1 MKRRI
6 LIVALALV
14 LAVGGIAA
22 LNIHT
27 AKEATPI
34 EMQVV
39 DSIGD
44 ASAAQGLLVD
54 HRIMLGTTMLWY
66 TDYAPATGES
76 DTDFFVTYRN
86 MQQQTY
92 YSRKDNETDRT
103 RLTCSAVDAYN
114 INDPIVKDLWAEAEH
129 GDESERMEAARRV
142 YPIDYYD
149 TYPVYLEDSWNSD
162 GPSVYYQE
170 ELAFDKL
177 RVPVGKYDFFELSL
191 DFGTGVDGEDVV
203 DYVGTRNWY
212 MQNRFTPYYVNSG
225 DHILVTAGFP
235 ADVEPQADWAPEGF
249 GLWDM
254 PVREAKETVDNGYYV
269 KYLPV
274 TAECRLVYPLD
285 IETQRV
291 ARLEQSSDGK
301 YILLV
306 TVEEERFVLH
316 VLDSSDY
323 HLVQRL
329 DIDGAEVRESS
340 DTIFM
345 DSWYYRD
352 SWSVAFGDYRPV
364 EEDWS
369 GYRINPPQDDQESTL
384 TCEYREYPTVSM
396 RQGDGYL
403 VLLLG
408 SSRVALLTPD
418 REGYK
423 GEFLCDAPDYSY
435 VEDKD
440 GTQHRYFL
448 YYDERDEVEYYG
460 LWSAIPTIDADYA
473 MAYNG
478 RYLAAAAYDG
488 NGELMVSVFGKDGLQ
503 YAAYV
508 RSSLVTQLGHGNY
521 VFSPVGV
528 DVIITEDGIA
538 APRPGL
544 MWQS

>member
-6 LIVALALV
+6 LIAALALV

-54 HRIMLGTTMLWY
+54 HRIMLGTNLLWY
-66 TDYAPATGES
+66 TDYAPATGAC
-76 DTDFFVTYRN
+76 DTDFYVTHRN

-92 YSRKDNETDRT
+92 YSRRDNETDRT
-103 RLTCSAVDAYN
+103 QLTCSAVDAHN
-114 INDPIVKDLWAEAEH
+114 MNDPIVKDLWTEAEH
-129 GDESERMEAARRV
+129 GDESDRMEAARRV

-149 TYPVYLEDSWNSD
+149 TYPMYLEDSWRSG

-170 ELAFDKL
+170 KLAFDKL
-177 RVPVGKYDFFELSL
+177 RIPVGKYDFVELSL
-191 DFGTGVDGEDVV
+191 GFGTDIDGADVV
-203 DYVGTRNWY
+203 DSVGTRNWY

-254 PVREAKETVDNGYYV
+254 PVREVREAYDNGYYTR
-269 KYLPV
+269 YLPA
-274 TAECRLVYPLD
+274 TAESRLVYPLD

-323 HLVQRL
+323 RLVQRL
-329 DIDGAEVRESS
+329 DIDGAEVRETSS
-340 DTIFM
+340 TE
-345 DSWYYRD
+345 YYID

-369 GYRINPPQDDQESTL
+369 GYRINPPQDDQGVTL
-384 TCEYREYPTVSM
+384 TREYREYPAVSV

-418 REGYK
+418 GEGYK
-423 GEFLCDAPDYSY
+423 VEFLCDAPDYSY

-440 GTQHRYFL
+440 GTQHKYFL
-448 YYDERDEVEYYG
+448 YHDERDEVEYYG
-460 LWSAIPTIDADYA
+460 LWSSIPTVDADYA

-478 RYLAAAAYDG
+478 QYLAAAAYDG
-488 NGELMVSVFGKDGLQ
+488 NGELMISVFGKNGLQ

-521 VFSPVGV
+521 SFSPVWA
-528 DVIITEDGIA
+528 DVIMTEDGIA

-544 MWQS
+544 AWQS

>member
-6 LIVALALV
+6 LIAALALV

-27 AKEATPI
+27 AQTATPI

-54 HRIMLGTTMLWY
+54 HRIMLGTTLLWY
-66 TDYAPATGES
+66 TDYAPATVES
-76 DTDFFVTYRN
+76 DTNFYVTYRSI
-86 MQQQTY
+86 QQQPY
-92 YSRKDNETDRT
+92 YSWQDGETDET
-103 RLTCSAVDAYN
+103 RLTCSAVDGEN
-114 INDPIVKDLWAEAEH
+114 RNDPIVKELWEEAERS
-129 GDESERMEAARRV
+129 DASLPYVSRRI

-149 TYPVYLEDSWNSD
+149 TYPMYLAGSWGSGCLSAD
-162 GPSVYYQE
+162 YSA
-170 ELAFDKL
+170 ELAFNKL
-177 RVPVGKYDFFELSL
+177 RIPVGKYDFAELSL
-191 DFGTGVDGEDVV
+191 YISWDSDGATKVDS
-203 DYVGTRNWY
+203 VGIRSFY
-212 MQNRFTPYYVNSG
+212 MQNRFTPYCVNSG

-235 ADVEPQADWAPEGF
+235 ADVQPRPDWAPEGF

-254 PVREAKETVDNGYYV
+254 PVRAVQKAYAGGYYTS
-269 KYLPV
+269 YLPT
-274 TAECRLVYPLD
+274 TAESRLVYPLD

-291 ARLEQSSDGK
+291 ALLEQSIDGK

-306 TVEEERFVLH
+306 IVEDGRFVLH
-316 VLDSSDY
+316 VLDSNDY
-323 HLVQRL
+323 HLVRQL
-329 DIDGAEVRESS
+329 DIDAAEKHESS
-340 DTIFM
+340 ITE
-345 DSWYYRD
+345 YYQD
-352 SWSVAFGDYRPV
+352 DIANWIGDIDDPNSV
-364 EEDWS
+364 EEDRP
-369 GYRINPPQDDQESTL
+369 YRIKPIEGEQGFTL
-384 TCEYREYPTVSM
+384 TADYREYSTVSM
-396 RQGDGYL
+396 RQGDGFL
-403 VLLLG
+403 VLLMG
-408 SSRVALLTPD
+408 SRVALLTPD
-418 REGYK
+418 GEGYK
-423 GEFLCDAPDYSY
+423 VEFLCDAPDYSY

-508 RSSLVTQLGHGNY
+508 CNSITTQLGRGDY
-521 VFSPVGV
+521 SFSPVWA
-528 DVIITEDGIA
+528 DADLNEDGMVV
-538 APRPGL
+538 PRPGL
-544 MWQS
+544 AWQN

>member
-6 LIVALALV
+6 LIAALALV

-27 AKEATPI
+27 AQTATPI

-54 HRIMLGTTMLWY
+54 HRIMLGTTLLWY
-66 TDYAPATGES
+66 TDYAPATVES
-76 DTDFFVTYRN
+76 DTNFYVTYRSI
-86 MQQQTY
+86 QQQPY
-92 YSRKDNETDRT
+92 YSWQDGETDET
-103 RLTCSAVDAYN
+103 RLTCSAVDGEN
-114 INDPIVKDLWAEAEH
+114 RNDPIVKELWEEAERS
-129 GDESERMEAARRV
+129 DASLPYVSRRI

-149 TYPVYLEDSWNSD
+149 TYPMYLAGSWGSGCLSAD
-162 GPSVYYQE
+162 YSA
-170 ELAFDKL
+170 ELAFNKL
-177 RVPVGKYDFFELSL
+177 RIPVGKYDFAELSL
-191 DFGTGVDGEDVV
+191 YISWDSDGATKVDS
-203 DYVGTRNWY
+203 VGIRSFY
-212 MQNRFTPYYVNSG
+212 MQNRFTPYCVNSG

-235 ADVEPQADWAPEGF
+235 ADVQPRPDWAPEGF

-254 PVREAKETVDNGYYV
+254 PVRAVQKAYAGGYYTS
-269 KYLPV
+269 YLPT
-274 TAECRLVYPLD
+274 TAESRLVYPLD

-291 ARLEQSSDGK
+291 ALLEQSSDGK

-306 TVEEERFVLH
+306 IVEDGRFVLH
-316 VLDSSDY
+316 MLDSTDY
-323 HLVQRL
+323 HLVRQL
-329 DIDGAEVRESS
+329 DIDAAEKHESS
-340 DTIFM
+340 ITE
-345 DSWYYRD
+345 YYQD
-352 SWSVAFGDYRPV
+352 DIANWIGDIDDPNSV
-364 EEDWS
+364 EEDRP
-369 GYRINPPQDDQESTL
+369 YRIKPIEGEQGFTL
-384 TCEYREYPTVSM
+384 TADYREYSTVSM
-396 RQGDGYL
+396 RQGDGFL
-403 VLLLG
+403 VLLMG
-408 SSRVALLTPD
+408 SRVALLTPD
-418 REGYK
+418 GEGYK
-423 GEFLCDAPDYSY
+423 VEFLCDAPDYSY

-521 VFSPVGV
+521 SFSPVWA
-528 DVIITEDGIA
+528 DAILNEDGMVV
-538 APRPGL
+538 PRPGL
-544 MWQS
+544 AWQN

>member
-6 LIVALALV
+6 LIAALALV

-27 AKEATPI
+27 AQTATPI

-54 HRIMLGTTMLWY
+54 HRIMLGTTLLWY
-66 TDYAPATGES
+66 TDYAPATVES
-76 DTDFFVTYRN
+76 DTNFYVTYRSI
-86 MQQQTY
+86 QQQPY
-92 YSRKDNETDRT
+92 YSWQDGETDET
-103 RLTCSAVDAYN
+103 RLTCSAVDGEN
-114 INDPIVKDLWAEAEH
+114 RNDPIVKELWEEAERS
-129 GDESERMEAARRV
+129 DASLPYVSRRI

-149 TYPVYLEDSWNSD
+149 TYPMYLAGSWGSGCLSAD
-162 GPSVYYQE
+162 YSA
-170 ELAFDKL
+170 ELAFNKL
-177 RVPVGKYDFFELSL
+177 RIPVGKYDFAELSL
-191 DFGTGVDGEDVV
+191 YISWDSDGATKVDS
-203 DYVGTRNWY
+203 VGIRSFY
-212 MQNRFTPYYVNSG
+212 MQNRFTPYCVNSG

-235 ADVEPQADWAPEGF
+235 ADVQPRPDWAPEGF

-254 PVREAKETVDNGYYV
+254 PVRAVQKAYAGGYYTS
-269 KYLPV
+269 YLPT
-274 TAECRLVYPLD
+274 TAESRLVYPLD

-291 ARLEQSSDGK
+291 ALLEQSIDGK

-306 TVEEERFVLH
+306 IVEDGRFVLH
-316 VLDSSDY
+316 VLDSTDY
-323 HLVQRL
+323 HLVRQL
-329 DIDGAEVRESS
+329 DIDAAEKHESS
-340 DTIFM
+340 ITE
-345 DSWYYRD
+345 YYQD
-352 SWSVAFGDYRPV
+352 DIANWIGDIDDPNSV
-364 EEDWS
+364 EEDRP
-369 GYRINPPQDDQESTL
+369 YRIKPIEGEQGFTL
-384 TCEYREYPTVSM
+384 TADYREYSTVSM
-396 RQGDGYL
+396 RQGDGFL
-403 VLLLG
+403 VLLMG
-408 SSRVALLTPD
+408 SRVALLTPD
-418 REGYK
+418 GEGYK
-423 GEFLCDAPDYSY
+423 GEFVCDVPDYSY

-521 VFSPVGV
+521 SFSPVWA
-528 DVIITEDGIA
+528 DAILNEDGMVV
-538 APRPGL
+538 PRPGL
-544 MWQS
+544 AWQN

>member
-6 LIVALALV
+6 LIAALALV

-27 AKEATPI
+27 ASKATSV
-34 EMQVV
+34 EMQVI
-39 DSIGD
+39 SSTGD
-44 ASAAQGLLVD
+44 ASAAEGLLVD
-54 HRIMLGTTMLWY
+54 YRIMLGDNLLWY
-66 TDYAPATGES
+66 TDYAPADGES
-76 DTDFFVTYRN
+76 DTNFYVTYRD
-86 MQQQTY
+86 MQQQPY
-92 YSRKDNETDRT
+92 YSWKDNETDRT
-103 RLTCSAVDAYN
+103 QLTCSAVDAHN
-114 INDPIVKDLWAEAEH
+114 MNDPIVKDLWAEAERS
-129 GDESERMEAARRV
+129 DASLPYVSRRI

-149 TYPVYLEDSWNSD
+149 TYPMYLASWWGSGCLSAD
-162 GPSVYYQE
+162 YSA

-177 RVPVGKYDFFELSL
+177 RIPVGKYDFAELSL

-203 DYVGTRNWY
+203 DSVGTRNWY

-235 ADVEPQADWAPEGF
+235 ADVEPQVDWAPEGF

-329 DIDGAEVRESS
+329 DIDGAEEHESS
-340 DTIFM
+340 ITQ
-345 DSWYYRD
+345 YYQD
-352 SWSVAFGDYRPV
+352 DIANWIGDIDDPNSI
-364 EEDWS
+364 EEDRP
-369 GYRINPPQDDQESTL
+369 YRIKPIEGEQGFTL
-384 TCEYREYPTVSM
+384 TADYREYSTVSM
-396 RQGDGYL
+396 RQGDGFL
-403 VLLLG
+403 VLLMG

-418 REGYK
+418 GKGYRV
-423 GEFLCDAPDYSY
+423 EFVCDAPDCVFVSTSDPAQSGY
-435 VEDKD
+435 
-440 GTQHRYFL
+440 YFL
-448 YYDERDEVEYYG
+448 YYDERDKVDAESHEMYD
-460 LWSAIPTIDADYA
+460 STPTAGA
-473 MAYNG
+473 AHSMAYNG
-478 RYLAAAAYDG
+478 RYLAMATYAEGCD
-488 NGELMVSVFGKDGLQ
+488 LLVSVFGKDGLQ

-508 RSSLVTQLGHGNY
+508 CNGITTRLGRGDY
-521 VFSPVGV
+521 SFSPVWA
-528 DVIITEDGIA
+528 DAILNEDGMVV
-538 APRPGL
+538 PRPGL
-544 MWQS
+544 AWQN

>member
-6 LIVALALV
+6 LIAALALV

-27 AKEATPI
+27 AQTATPI

-54 HRIMLGTTMLWY
+54 HRIMLGTTLLWY

-76 DTDFFVTYRN
+76 DTNFYVTYRSI
-86 MQQQTY
+86 QQPY
-92 YSRKDNETDRT
+92 YRWQDGETDET
-103 RLTCSAVDAYN
+103 RLTCSAVDGEN
-114 INDPIVKDLWAEAEH
+114 RNDPIVKELWAEAERS
-129 GDESERMEAARRV
+129 DASLPYVSRRI

-149 TYPVYLEDSWNSD
+149 TYPMYLAGSWGSGCLSAD
-162 GPSVYYQE
+162 YSA

-177 RVPVGKYDFFELSL
+177 RIPVGKYDFAELSL
-191 DFGTGVDGEDVV
+191 YISWDSDGETKV
-203 DYVGTRNWY
+203 DSVGIRSFY
-212 MQNRFTPYYVNSG
+212 MQNRFTPYCVNSG

-235 ADVEPQADWAPEGF
+235 ADVQPRPDWAPEGF

-254 PVREAKETVDNGYYV
+254 PVRAVQKAYAGGYYTS
-269 KYLPV
+269 YLPT
-274 TAECRLVYPLD
+274 TAESRLVYPLD

-291 ARLEQSSDGK
+291 ALLEQSIDGK

-306 TVEEERFVLH
+306 IVEDGRFVLH
-316 VLDSSDY
+316 VLDSTDY
-323 HLVQRL
+323 HLVRQL
-329 DIDGAEVRESS
+329 DIDAAEKHESS
-340 DTIFM
+340 ITE
-345 DSWYYRD
+345 YYQD
-352 SWSVAFGDYRPV
+352 DIANWIGDIDDPNSV
-364 EEDWS
+364 EEDRP
-369 GYRINPPQDDQESTL
+369 YRIKPIEGEQGFTL
-384 TCEYREYPTVSM
+384 TADYREYSTVSM
-396 RQGDGYL
+396 RQGDGFL
-403 VLLLG
+403 VLLMG
-408 SSRVALLTPD
+408 SRVALLTPD
-418 REGYK
+418 GEGYK
-423 GEFLCDAPDYSY
+423 GEFVCDVPDYSY

-521 VFSPVGV
+521 SFSPVWA
-528 DVIITEDGIA
+528 DAILNEDGMVV
-538 APRPGL
+538 PRPGL
-544 MWQS
+544 AWQN

>member
-6 LIVALALV
+6 LIAALALV

-27 AKEATPI
+27 ASKATSV
-34 EMQVV
+34 EMQVI
-39 DSIGD
+39 SYTGD

-54 HRIMLGTTMLWY
+54 HRIMLGTTLLWY

-76 DTDFFVTYRN
+76 DTDFYVTYRSI
-86 MQQQTY
+86 QQQPY
-92 YSRKDNETDRT
+92 YSWQDGETDET
-103 RLTCSAVDAYN
+103 RLTCSAVDGEN
-114 INDPIVKDLWAEAEH
+114 RNDPIVKELWEEAERS
-129 GDESERMEAARRV
+129 DASLPYVSRRI

-149 TYPVYLEDSWNSD
+149 TYPMYLAGSWGSGCLSAD
-162 GPSVYYQE
+162 YSA

-177 RVPVGKYDFFELSL
+177 RIPVGKYDFAELSL
-191 DFGTGVDGEDVV
+191 YISWDSDGATKVDSEGI
-203 DYVGTRNWY
+203 RSFY
-212 MQNRFTPYYVNSG
+212 MQNRFTPYCVNSG

-235 ADVEPQADWAPEGF
+235 ADVQPRPDWAPEGF

-254 PVREAKETVDNGYYV
+254 PVRAVQKAYAGGYYTS
-269 KYLPV
+269 YLPT
-274 TAECRLVYPLD
+274 TAESRLVYPLD

-291 ARLEQSSDGK
+291 ALLEQSSDGK

-306 TVEEERFVLH
+306 IVEDGRFVLH
-316 VLDSSDY
+316 VLDSTDY
-323 HLVQRL
+323 HLVRQL
-329 DIDGAEVRESS
+329 DIDAAEKHESS
-340 DTIFM
+340 ITE
-345 DSWYYRD
+345 YYQD
-352 SWSVAFGDYRPV
+352 DIANWIGDIDDPNSV
-364 EEDWS
+364 EEDRP
-369 GYRINPPQDDQESTL
+369 YRIKPIEGEQGFTL
-384 TCEYREYPTVSM
+384 TADYREYSTVSM
-396 RQGDGYL
+396 RQGDGFL
-403 VLLLG
+403 VLLMG
-408 SSRVALLTPD
+408 SRVALLTPD

-508 RSSLVTQLGHGNY
+508 CNGITTQLGRGDY
-521 VFSPVGV
+521 SFSPVWADAV
-528 DVIITEDGIA
+528 LNEDGMVV
-538 APRPGL
+538 PRPGL
-544 MWQS
+544 AWQN

>member
-6 LIVALALV
+6 LIAALALV

-27 AKEATPI
+27 AQTATPI

-54 HRIMLGTTMLWY
+54 HRIMLGTTLLWY
-66 TDYAPATGES
+66 TDYAPATVES
-76 DTDFFVTYRN
+76 DTNFYVTYRSI
-86 MQQQTY
+86 QQQPY
-92 YSRKDNETDRT
+92 YSWQDGETDET
-103 RLTCSAVDAYN
+103 RLTCSAVDGEN
-114 INDPIVKDLWAEAEH
+114 RNDPIVKELWAEAERS
-129 GDESERMEAARRV
+129 DASLPYVSRRI

-149 TYPVYLEDSWNSD
+149 TYPMYLAGSWGSGCLSAD
-162 GPSVYYQE
+162 YSA
-170 ELAFDKL
+170 ELAFNKL
-177 RVPVGKYDFFELSL
+177 RIPVGKYDFAELSL
-191 DFGTGVDGEDVV
+191 YISWDSDGATKVDS
-203 DYVGTRNWY
+203 VGIRSFY
-212 MQNRFTPYYVNSG
+212 MQNRFTPYCVNSG

-235 ADVEPQADWAPEGF
+235 ADVQPRPDWAPEGF

-254 PVREAKETVDNGYYV
+254 PVRAVQKAYAGGYYTS
-269 KYLPV
+269 YLPT
-274 TAECRLVYPLD
+274 TAESRLVYPLD

-291 ARLEQSSDGK
+291 ALLEQSIDGK

-306 TVEEERFVLH
+306 IVEDGRFVLH
-316 VLDSSDY
+316 VLDSTDY
-323 HLVQRL
+323 HLVRQL
-329 DIDGAEVRESS
+329 DIDAAEKHESS
-340 DTIFM
+340 ITE
-345 DSWYYRD
+345 YYQD
-352 SWSVAFGDYRPV
+352 DIANWIGDIDDPNSV
-364 EEDWS
+364 EEDRP
-369 GYRINPPQDDQESTL
+369 YRIKPIEGEQGFTL
-384 TCEYREYPTVSM
+384 TADYREYSTVSM
-396 RQGDGYL
+396 RQGDGFL
-403 VLLLG
+403 VLLMG
-408 SSRVALLTPD
+408 SRVALLTPD
-418 REGYK
+418 GEGYK
-423 GEFLCDAPDYSY
+423 VEFLCDAPDYSY

-508 RSSLVTQLGHGNY
+508 CNSITTQLGRGDY
-521 VFSPVGV
+521 SFSPVWA
-528 DVIITEDGIA
+528 DADLNEDGMVV
-538 APRPGL
+538 PRPGL
-544 MWQS
+544 AWQN

>member
-6 LIVALALV
+6 LIAALALV

-27 AKEATPI
+27 AQTATPI

-54 HRIMLGTTMLWY
+54 HRIMLGTTLLWY
-66 TDYAPATGES
+66 TDYAPATVES
-76 DTDFFVTYRN
+76 DTNFYVTYRSI
-86 MQQQTY
+86 QQQPY
-92 YSRKDNETDRT
+92 YSWQDGETDET
-103 RLTCSAVDAYN
+103 RLTCSAVDGEN
-114 INDPIVKDLWAEAEH
+114 RNDPIVKELWEEAERS
-129 GDESERMEAARRV
+129 DASLPYVSRRI

-149 TYPVYLEDSWNSD
+149 TYPMYLAGSWGSGCLSAD
-162 GPSVYYQE
+162 YSA

-177 RVPVGKYDFFELSL
+177 RIPVGKYDFAELSL
-191 DFGTGVDGEDVV
+191 YISWDSDGATKVDS
-203 DYVGTRNWY
+203 VGIRSFY
-212 MQNRFTPYYVNSG
+212 MQNRFTPYCVNSG

-235 ADVEPQADWAPEGF
+235 ADVQPQPDWAPEGF

-254 PVREAKETVDNGYYV
+254 PVRAVQKAYAGGYYTS
-269 KYLPV
+269 YLPT
-274 TAECRLVYPLD
+274 TAESRLVYPLD

-291 ARLEQSSDGK
+291 ALLEQSIDGK

-306 TVEEERFVLH
+306 IVEDGRFVLH
-316 VLDSSDY
+316 VLDSTDY
-323 HLVQRL
+323 HLVRQL
-329 DIDGAEVRESS
+329 DIDAAEKHESS
-340 DTIFM
+340 ITE
-345 DSWYYRD
+345 YYQD
-352 SWSVAFGDYRPV
+352 DIANWIGDIDDPNSV
-364 EEDWS
+364 EEDRP
-369 GYRINPPQDDQESTL
+369 YRIKPIEGEQGFTL
-384 TCEYREYPTVSM
+384 TADYREYSTVSM
-396 RQGDGYL
+396 RQGDGFL
-403 VLLLG
+403 VLLMG
-408 SSRVALLTPD
+408 SRVALLTPD
-418 REGYK
+418 GEGYK
-423 GEFLCDAPDYSY
+423 VEFLCDAPDYSY

-508 RSSLVTQLGHGNY
+508 CNSITTQLGRGDY
-521 VFSPVGV
+521 SFSPVWA
-528 DVIITEDGIA
+528 DADLNEDGMVV
-538 APRPGL
+538 PRPGL
-544 MWQS
+544 AWQN

>member
-6 LIVALALV
+6 LIAALALV

-27 AKEATPI
+27 AQTATPI

-54 HRIMLGTTMLWY
+54 HRIMLGTTLLWY

-76 DTDFFVTYRN
+76 DTDFYVTYRSI
-86 MQQQTY
+86 QQPY
-92 YSRKDNETDRT
+92 YRWQDGETDET
-103 RLTCSAVDAYN
+103 RLTCSAVDGEN
-114 INDPIVKDLWAEAEH
+114 RNDPIVKELWAEAERS
-129 GDESERMEAARRV
+129 DASLPYVSRRID
-142 YPIDYYD
+142 PIDYYD
-149 TYPVYLEDSWNSD
+149 TYPMYLAGSWGSGCLSAD
-162 GPSVYYQE
+162 YSA
-170 ELAFDKL
+170 ELAFNKL
-177 RVPVGKYDFFELSL
+177 RIPVGKYDFAELSL
-191 DFGTGVDGEDVV
+191 YISWHSDGATKVDS
-203 DYVGTRNWY
+203 VGIRSFY
-212 MQNRFTPYYVNSG
+212 MQNRFTPYCVNSG

-235 ADVEPQADWAPEGF
+235 ADVQPQPDWAPEGF

-254 PVREAKETVDNGYYV
+254 PVRAVQKAYAGGYYTS
-269 KYLPV
+269 YLPT
-274 TAECRLVYPLD
+274 TAESRLVYPLD

-291 ARLEQSSDGK
+291 ALLEQSSDGK

-306 TVEEERFVLH
+306 IVEDGRFVLH
-316 VLDSSDY
+316 VLDSTDY
-323 HLVQRL
+323 HLVQQL
-329 DIDGAEVRESS
+329 DIDAAEKHESS
-340 DTIFM
+340 ITE
-345 DSWYYRD
+345 YYQD
-352 SWSVAFGDYRPV
+352 DIANWIGDIDDPNSV
-364 EEDWS
+364 EEDRP
-369 GYRINPPQDDQESTL
+369 YRIKPIEGEQGFTL
-384 TCEYREYPTVSM
+384 TADYREYSTVSM
-396 RQGDGYL
+396 RQGDGFL
-403 VLLLG
+403 VLLMG
-408 SSRVALLTPD
+408 SRVALLTPD
-418 REGYK
+418 GEGYK

-508 RSSLVTQLGHGNY
+508 RSSLVTQLGRGDY
-521 VFSPVGV
+521 SFSPVWA
-528 DVIITEDGIA
+528 DADLNEDGMVV
-538 APRPGL
+538 PRPGL
-544 MWQS
+544 AWQN

>member
-6 LIVALALV
+6 LIAALALV

-27 AKEATPI
+27 AKTATPI

-54 HRIMLGTTMLWY
+54 HRIMLGTTLLWY

-76 DTDFFVTYRN
+76 DTDFYVTYRSI
-86 MQQQTY
+86 QQQPY
-92 YSRKDNETDRT
+92 YSWQDGETDET
-103 RLTCSAVDAYN
+103 RLTCSAVDGEN
-114 INDPIVKDLWAEAEH
+114 RNDPIVKELWEEAERS
-129 GDESERMEAARRV
+129 DASLPYVSRRI

-149 TYPVYLEDSWNSD
+149 TYPMYLAGSWGSGCLSAD
-162 GPSVYYQE
+162 YSA

-177 RVPVGKYDFFELSL
+177 RIPVGKYDFAELSL
-191 DFGTGVDGEDVV
+191 YISWDSDGATKVDS
-203 DYVGTRNWY
+203 VGIRSFY
-212 MQNRFTPYYVNSG
+212 MQNRFTPYCVNSG

-235 ADVEPQADWAPEGF
+235 ADVQPRPDWAPEGF

-254 PVREAKETVDNGYYV
+254 PVRAVQKAYAGGYYTS
-269 KYLPV
+269 YLPT
-274 TAECRLVYPLD
+274 TAESRLVYPLD

-291 ARLEQSSDGK
+291 ALLEQSSDGK

-306 TVEEERFVLH
+306 IVEDGRFVLH
-316 VLDSSDY
+316 MLDSTDY
-323 HLVQRL
+323 HLVRQL
-329 DIDGAEVRESS
+329 DIDAAEKHESS
-340 DTIFM
+340 ITE
-345 DSWYYRD
+345 YYQD
-352 SWSVAFGDYRPV
+352 DIANWIGDIDDPNSV
-364 EEDWS
+364 EEDRP
-369 GYRINPPQDDQESTL
+369 YRIKPIEGEQGFTL
-384 TCEYREYPTVSM
+384 TADYREYSTVSM
-396 RQGDGYL
+396 RQGDGFL
-403 VLLLG
+403 VLLMG
-408 SSRVALLTPD
+408 SRVALLTPD
-418 REGYK
+418 GEGYK
-423 GEFLCDAPDYSY
+423 VEFLCDAPDYSY

-508 RSSLVTQLGHGNY
+508 CNGITTQLGRGDY
-521 VFSPVGV
+521 SFSPVWADAV
-528 DVIITEDGIA
+528 LNEDGMVV
-538 APRPGL
+538 PRPGL
-544 MWQS
+544 AWQN